1 MIVQLEHLDGAA
13 VVDLRSAAAYLKA
26 IFGAGVLM
34 PDCPSLRGCRPLRP
48 QQPQTGEQELRTS
61 QHVESSAPLYPSLL
75 FQTLLA
81 S

>member
-1 MIVQLEHLDGAA
+1 MMDPTPWG
-13 VVDLRSAAAYLKA
+13 
-26 IFGAGVLM
+26 
-34 PDCPSLRGCRPLRP
+34 
-48 QQPQTGEQELRTS
+48 QELHTS